1 MADNRITQEEIQ
13 NWFGPSLPVEAAILL
28 WDPPKDVTPDQLR
41 EELKTMAARH
51 KTSLGNDQE
60 KE

>member
-1 MADNRITQEEIQ
+1 MADNRITREEIQ

-28 WDPPKDVTPDQLR
+28 WEPPKGITTDQLR
-41 EELKTMAARH
+41 EELKAMAARH
-51 KTSLGNDQE
+51 NASLGNDQE